1 MRREGSGGCCGAA
14 TRRGPGCAPWR
25 GSARRP
31 PSGGGRGG
39 RRAMARRGL
48 KRASERES
56 GRGVEGLRDSF
67 MWQSPRGDPVRLRA
81 VQTARNH
88 RGGSAHTFQSGFG
101 YPDVSLGLRLGSA
114 HAATIRGP
122 TASRGRGA
130 LCDLPAPGLGSGA
143 RGQGSQSERPEV
155 TGVWTLSCVSGLART
170 ECVLVSRTPKG
181 GQGCTPNP
189 ASCPRT
195 PPREQRGAH
204 VLTARCAP
212 HAAVTASGPNL
223 APPSAATTRGS
234 SRAPPCGHMP
244 PPAPPRAPCLTLL
257 LVVPSESPRGPLVPP
272 LPPGGAAYSQGL
284 QGRCRSSLPAGRT
297 GLRQGDSATAQ
308 LRPSDPRPRVSQAL
322 RPAAD
327 LPRAPEARASPRPPS
342 ARRAQSGRPRP
353 CPREQTRGP
362 VRGDASRGESAAE
375 RPARTPNF
383 ITRKSLRNALG
394 AWGAGWET
402 AQGER

>member
-1 MRREGSGGCCGAA
+1 MKGRA
-14 TRRGPGCAPWR
+14 TA
-25 GSARRP
+25 
-31 PSGGGRGG
+31 
-39 RRAMARRGL
+39 ARRGCATVL
-48 KRASERES
+48 CGRVREATLGVCALFRRRETTAEVRLTRSKVGSVIQMFLWGCVWGPHARLRSEVQRQV
-56 GRGVEGLRDSF
+56 GAVGPCAIYLLRDWDPAHGVRVPSQRDRRSPVSGHFPASLASQGQSVSSF
-67 MWQSPRGDPVRLRA
+67 PGRPRAGRAALPTRPPAPPPRPASSAGRTSSP
-81 VQTARNH
+81 
-88 RGGSAHTFQSGFG
+88 
-101 YPDVSLGLRLGSA
+101 
-114 HAATIRGP
+114 HAA
-122 TASRGRGA
+122 
-130 LCDLPAPGLGSGA
+130 L
-143 RGQGSQSERPEV
+143 
-155 TGVWTLSCVSGLART
+155 
-170 ECVLVSRTPKG
+170 
-181 GQGCTPNP
+181 
-189 ASCPRT
+189 
-195 PPREQRGAH
+195 
-204 VLTARCAP
+204 P

-244 PPAPPRAPCLTLL
+244 PSAPPQAPCLTLL

-272 LPPGGAAYSQGL
+272 LPPGGATYSQGL
-284 QGRCRSSLPAGRT
+284 RGRCRPSLPAGRT
-297 GLRQGDSATAQ
+297 GLRQGDSATAP

-362 VRGDASRGESAAE
+362 VRGDASRGESAAG